1 MESLVSKLKNSGI
14 PAPLR
19 IMQSNGGVMS
29 AQRAV
34 ETPVQIVESGP
45 AAGVVAAHESGKRV
59 GLNNLISFDMGG
71 TTAKASMIENGHRSW
86 TTEHEIGAGI
96 SLSSRLVKGGGH
108 PVKVPVIDLAEVGA
122 GGGSVLWID
131 RGGALKVGPWSAGAV
146 PGPICYGF
154 GGEEPTITDAN
165 LVLGYVNPR
174 ILAGGAVT
182 LRPKLASAA
191 LKEKVADL
199 LGMDMLEAA
208 YGVYTVANTTMNR
221 AIRAVST
228 YRGRDPRDF
237 SMMAFGGS
245 GPMHAAEMARSLGIS
260 QVVVPPAPGLFS
272 AVGLLE
278 AQPEQ
283 HFVQTFF
290 SPAAEVDLGEFNLA
304 YQKMEGRGLE
314 TLTRE
319 GYAVSDF
326 RWQRS
331 ADLRYVGQAYELTVD
346 APSRSLS
353 REDLAALV
361 EGFHQEH
368 ERTYG
373 HMATD
378 EPVEVVNLRTTARAD
393 ASQTR
398 PVSPSLRGVKV
409 EVSRRDAYFGPQ
421 WGLLA
426 TPILGRSQLTE
437 TAQSGPL
444 IVEEYDA
451 TTVVPPGCAARLD
464 QWQNL
469 VIEVG

>member
-1 MESLVSKLKNSGI
+1 
-14 PAPLR
+14 
-19 IMQSNGGVMS
+19 
-29 AQRAV
+29 
-34 ETPVQIVESGP
+34 
-45 AAGVVAAHESGKRV
+45 
-59 GLNNLISFDMGG
+59 
-71 TTAKASMIENGHRSW
+71 
-86 TTEHEIGAGI
+86 
-96 SLSSRLVKGGGH
+96 
-108 PVKVPVIDLAEVGA
+108 
-122 GGGSVLWID
+122 
-131 RGGALKVGPWSAGAV
+131 
-146 PGPICYGF
+146 
-154 GGEEPTITDAN
+154 
-165 LVLGYVNPR
+165 
-174 ILAGGAVT
+174 
-182 LRPKLASAA
+182 
-191 LKEKVADL
+191 
-199 LGMDMLEAA
+199 
-208 YGVYTVANTTMNR
+208 
-221 AIRAVST
+221 
-228 YRGRDPRDF
+228 
-237 SMMAFGGS
+237 
-245 GPMHAAEMARSLGIS
+245 MHAAEMARSLGIS

-290 SPAAEVDLGEFNLA
+290 SPAAEVDLGELNLA
-304 YQKMEGRGLE
+304 YQKMEGCGLE